1 MNITQASKSG
11 GIVSNIGFDESELYS
26 EWNAVSLRSL
36 SAPVIRPEGGTTG
49 VISLL
54 NSIMNE
60 TIVDDALSIFPFVY
74 PFHHMQRPW
83 TIRKPPPTTP
93 NTSTR

>member
-1 MNITQASKSG
+1 MDGSTHKAVYVKTQSRKISDKLRLTIYLILFFLSLLAVG
-11 GIVSNIGFDESELYS
+11 RFDESELYS

-60 TIVDDALSIFPFVY
+60 TIVDDALSVFPG
-74 PFHHMQRPW
+74 
-83 TIRKPPPTTP
+83 
-93 NTSTR
+93 